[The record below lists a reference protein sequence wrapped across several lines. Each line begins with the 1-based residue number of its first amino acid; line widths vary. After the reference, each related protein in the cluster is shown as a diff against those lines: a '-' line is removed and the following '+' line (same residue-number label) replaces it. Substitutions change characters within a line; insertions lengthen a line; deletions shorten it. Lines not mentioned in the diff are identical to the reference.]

1 MHYTYTMYVEM
12 IKRFEETPSH
22 GRKNILQLMKPWL
35 RNVELVEENTRV
47 QLTPSHVL
55 DNVLP
60 LVPAK
65 PNSNP
70 VLSGNGWGSL
80 EGTHLILHNLLYLTA
95 KVLEILPLI
104 IIHVHIQRTYYH

>member
-1 MHYTYTMYVEM
+1 MYVEM